1 MKTDRSNLKSLK
13 NNEIKN
19 SQKTSVHFKI
29 FGGNRI
35 QKFEE
40 TCPTKFIE
48 VKNVGKTGKIR
59 KSPFL
64 KNREN
69 KKIVL
74 FLKTAQFLRK
84 LLCFLL
90 IL

>member
-29 FGGNRI
+29 FGGNLI

-40 TCPTKFIE
+40 TCPTKFIK

-74 FLKTAQFLRK
+74 F
-84 LLCFLL
+84 
-90 IL
+90 